1 MATIDETTARI
12 AWEGIHMAD
21 YKPGQATEE
30 WRGMCA
36 DASKAATEA
45 MERVPERRDE
55 IERIYNR
62 YADRAAAYINERN
75 RIDAMCPSVLIVG
88 GANFPTRKKNA
99 QNARMDAF
107 YKKDWGFD
115 KLLRKLRAIGTER
128 EAVKSNDTS
137 AIDKLRA
144 KLAKREER
152 QQHMK
157 AVNAAIR
164 LKNQSKGN
172 ERLHELGYDD
182 DQIND
187 LRTGANDFCGR
198 PGFPPYMLQNNNAEI
213 RRIKKRIETLER
225 EKEAAAQGNN
235 EHDATIN
242 NEYCKVVENAD
253 DMRLQIF
260 FDEKPSADTRQQVK
274 RAGFRWAPSIGA
286 WQRQLTNNARHS
298 LRQIATYAA

>member
-12 AWEGIHMAD
+12 AWEGIHMSD
-21 YKPGQATEE
+21 YKPGQAADELCA
-30 WRGMCA
+30 MCA
-36 DASKAATEA
+36 DALEAATEA
-45 MERVPERRDE
+45 TKRAPERCDE
-55 IERIYNR
+55 IERLYNH
-62 YADRAAAYINERN
+62 YVDRATQYINERN

-88 GANFPTRKKNA
+88 GANFPTKKKNA

-115 KLLRKLRAIGTER
+115 KLLRKLRTIGTER
-128 EAVKSNDTS
+128 ETVKSNDTS

-144 KLAKREER
+144 KLAKREDK

-182 DQIND
+182 DQINN

-225 EKEAAAQGNN
+225 EKEAATQGNN
-235 EHDATIN
+235 EHDVIIN
-242 NEYCKVVENAD
+242 DEHCKVVENAD

-260 FDEKPSADTRQQVK
+260 FDDKPNADTRQQVK